1 MCTVTLSYDKNNAT
15 ARQQL
20 ESLLSTG
27 LFYVRK
33 TPWQRDIIDY
43 SDPWLYEDHGDLPQL
58 QEGKESYTPE
68 EVLDIIVK
76 DVREIAHTKKLLRAA
91 KALTPEEVSSMEQ
104 KDSFTVEES
113 QKLLLRMV
121 EEEYAKL

>member
-33 TPWQRDIIDY
+33 TPLHSDEVYEGTPSFEAFKIAMGKNLSLDELEHLVVEDI
-43 SDPWLYEDHGDLPQL
+43 
-58 QEGKESYTPE
+58 
-68 EVLDIIVK
+68 
-76 DVREIAHTKKLLRAA
+76 RAICNER
-91 KALTPEEVSSMEQ
+91 KAV
-104 KDSFTVEES
+104 
-113 QKLLLRMV
+113 
-121 EEEYAKL
+121 

>member
-33 TPWQRDIIDY
+33 TPWQRDRVYVEDGEVKLDFVEDETDFEEFRSVLHEMVEREYMDIDY

-58 QEGKESYTPE
+58 PEGKESYTPE

-76 DVREIAHTKKLLRAA
+76 DVRKIY
-91 KALTPEEVSSMEQ
+91 EEGDAV
-104 KDSFTVEES
+104 
-113 QKLLLRMV
+113 
-121 EEEYAKL
+121 